1 MKKARF
7 ISALLALLFVTLSFA
22 GCYQPTLDAD
32 EIIARTDK
40 HIVYRVGNLYYME
53 FFHDFSKGYSYLSCQ
68 DKSVEFES
76 LSDMR
81 STILEDGFSDF
92 TRWYMWHT
100 DKDGI
105 IEITD
110 TEHLWQ
116 PVYPEDVSVESL
128 KWFKFNYDFELT
140 SSKDENIKI
149 VVTVCTNDTTP
160 SDTAE
165 AAENKGATRDDSLK
179 VPLMNVENS
188 KQYIERFDILT
199 YDAFVRVYYTLQQG
213 ELTYNVIEYYS
224 YSSSEAHPE
233 VPAEDVP
240 GSVAMWITGE
250 NLAAYISISGFETR
264 PTEEWLL
271 SFGMEPYL
279 CEDGK

>member
-1 MKKARF
+1 MKKARAV
-7 ISALLALLFVTLSFA
+7 STLMALLFAVLSFA

-53 FFHDFSKGYSYLSCQ
+53 FFHDFSEGYSYVT
-68 DKSVEFES
+68 DVDRRIEFKS
-76 LSDMR
+76 LDDMR
-81 STILEDGFSDF
+81 NAILEDGFSDF
-92 TRWYMWHT
+92 IRWYMCHT

-110 TEHLWQ
+110 TDHLWQ
-116 PVYPEDVSVESL
+116 PVYPKDVSVESL
-128 KWFKFNYDFELT
+128 KWFKFNYDFEMS

-149 VVTVCTNDTTP
+149 TATVCTNDTTP

-165 AAENKGATRDDSLK
+165 SFENKGATRDDSLK

-188 KQYIERFDILT
+188 KQYIERFDTLT
-199 YDAFVRVYYTLQQG
+199 YDAFVRVYYTLQRG
-213 ELTYNVIEYYS
+213 ELTYNVIEHYS

-233 VPAEDVP
+233 VPKEDVP
-240 GSVAMWITGE
+240 GSVTMWITGE
-250 NLAAYISISGFETR
+250 NLAAYINIYGLESR

-271 SFGMEPYL
+271 SFGMEPYVS
-279 CEDGK
+279 D

>member
-32 EIIARTDK
+32 EIIAKTDK

-68 DKSVEFES
+68 DQSVEFES

-149 VVTVCTNDTTP
+149 EVTVCTNDTTP

-165 AAENKGATRDDSLK
+165 AFEAKGATRDDSLK

-188 KQYIERFDILT
+188 KQYIERFDVLT
-199 YDAFVRVYYTLQQG
+199 YDAFVRVYYTLQRG

-271 SFGMEPYL
+271 SFGMEPYVS
-279 CEDGK
+279 D